1 MKTTKIALLKWTGA
15 IALLF
20 IICGFSPFQCENGNT
35 QSTPPCEEYGHA
47 NIHFGNI
54 ALHFNPELMDPGDKS
69 FFQIYH
75 NIQEGDDTIDDL
87 FDLINT
93 NEYFTLDEKSR
104 SYIDISLTAPECTG
118 AVTQRYSHPDDISIN
133 LLRNVKSMKIPPKT
147 ISYTIKTGL
156 SWNKNRIGWHVI
168 KDYATLMD
176 LEEEGEFISED
187 TIAVAQVA
195 IPGIMM
201 KEISIDDP
209 DFPVAPGTGIW
220 IGGDI
225 DFGSEIDMH

>member
-1 MKTTKIALLKWTGA
+1 
-15 IALLF
+15 
-20 IICGFSPFQCENGNT
+20 
-35 QSTPPCEEYGHA
+35 
-47 NIHFGNI
+47 
-54 ALHFNPELMDPGDKS
+54 
-69 FFQIYH
+69 
-75 NIQEGDDTIDDL
+75 
-87 FDLINT
+87 
-93 NEYFTLDEKSR
+93 
-104 SYIDISLTAPECTG
+104 
-118 AVTQRYSHPDDISIN
+118 
-133 LLRNVKSMKIPPKT
+133 
-147 ISYTIKTGL
+147 
-156 SWNKNRIGWHVI
+156 
-168 KDYATLMD
+168 MD